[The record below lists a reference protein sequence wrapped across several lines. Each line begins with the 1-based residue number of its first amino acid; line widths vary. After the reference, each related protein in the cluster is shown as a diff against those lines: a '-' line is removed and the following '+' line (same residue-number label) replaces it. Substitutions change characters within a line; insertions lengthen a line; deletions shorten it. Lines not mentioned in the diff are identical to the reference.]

1 MSSLSLNEYIS
12 LLEPYIKA
20 KEHLGQNKTFHVVVS
35 HLQSYCPIP
44 VPVGERHHRMYSAP
58 SAAP

>member
-1 MSSLSLNEYIS
+1 MSSLSLNLYIS

-35 HLQSYCPIP
+35 HLQS
-44 VPVGERHHRMYSAP
+44 
-58 SAAP
+58 

>member
-1 MSSLSLNEYIS
+1 MSSLSLNLYVS

-20 KEHLGQNKTFHVVVS
+20 KEHLGQNKAFHVVVS
-35 HLQSYCPIP
+35 HLQSYCPTL